1 MFELLLSSKAGE
13 GEELVPLPFVLDVWP
28 YTSAMAAEDTVLEET
43 MDNLE
48 EAGAT

>member
-28 YTSAMAAEDTVLEET
+28 YTSAMAEAYAVLEET

>member
-1 MFELLLSSKAGE
+1 LFELLLSSKAGE

-28 YTSAMAAEDTVLEET
+28 YTAAMAAEDAVLEET

-48 EAGAT
+48 EAGAA